1 MWETLDSC
9 GQVEQMAEES
19 IKLSEGSGNGHT
31 FAGNLPIYMNCP
43 YGHDSDSKQAG
54 VIFSGSVSQLQPI
67 FLVCTH
73 WFWHVCAEVHIY

>member
-1 MWETLDSC
+1 MRETLDSC

-73 WFWHVCAEVHIY
+73 